1 MSQSAQVYSID
12 LLQRLH
18 TALARF
24 AVDAQTALASGTAE
38 VRRVFDDLED
48 RLKYWQQQVNKR
60 SEERN
65 VARAALSHA
74 RALSEGRN
82 TGCVEQEIAL
92 RKAEQRLRDAEEKV
106 LTVRR
111 WQRQLPEIV
120 KEYDGPA
127 RGLSGYV
134 EADLQQAL
142 VLLMNKITTLDA
154 YVAIATADEP
164 RPATPA
170 APTPAPAP
178 EAPESP

>member
-18 TALARF
+18 TVLARCG
-24 AVDAQTALASGTAE
+24 VDGQTALASGEAE
-38 VRRVFDDLED
+38 IRRTFDELED

-60 SEERN
+60 HEERN
-65 VARAALSHA
+65 QARASLSHA

-92 RKAEQRLRDAEEKV
+92 RKAEQRLREAEEKV
-106 LTVRR
+106 ITVRR
-111 WQRQLPEIV
+111 WQRQLPEMV
-120 KEYDGPA
+120 KDYEGPA
-127 RGLSGYV
+127 RGLSGYL

-142 VLLMNKITTLDA
+142 VLLMNKITTLEA
-154 YVAIATADEP
+154 YVAIASSDEP

-170 APTPAPAP
+170 APAPAP